1 MSSNF
6 ALHFL
11 AAAVSQ
17 QANQTISQNSPAS
30 ALNAAYSP
38 LANTAFSPLVN
49 SGGPIDTQQLVK
61 QRVRQS
67 ILSRNANR
75 QQKQL
80 QKTLGSNKKPGS
92 FDELPDNTEK
102 KLMNEKNVDSGSGSF
117 DENYS
122 DSKIENS
129 LIDQIQQH
137 INQFAASADASQ
149 MKLTATTPPPAPPL
163 NAQSDELNRY
173 NQQLLMLL
181 LQQQQQQVDPGLLN
195 SITGNNQLINQL
207 NSQLNSG
214 LTNQMAFA
222 GQTPLPTTTAGQFLP
237 NQLNYARLLMNSQ
250 IQQAN
255 GLKRALSSP
264 MVSPSSLYT
273 NLFASP
279 AAALLNQPSLTS
291 LVGPFSG
298 LNLSQTNINL
308 IGSATHP
315 VSSGP
320 NSPDLINENSTALI
334 TDEAMLKVRLSSDKD
349 NYLWL

>member
-1 MSSNF
+1 M
-6 ALHFL
+6 
-11 AAAVSQ
+11 
-17 QANQTISQNSPAS
+17 
-30 ALNAAYSP
+30 
-38 LANTAFSPLVN
+38 
-49 SGGPIDTQQLVK
+49 
-61 QRVRQS
+61 
-67 ILSRNANR
+67 SRNANR

-102 KLMNEKNVDSGSGSF
+102 KLINEKNVDSGSGSF

-122 DSKIENS
+122 DSKTESS

-137 INQFAASADASQ
+137 ISHLAASAADTSGQ
-149 MKLTATTPPPAPPL
+149 LKLNTTSPPPAPPL
-163 NAQSDELNRY
+163 GQPASDELNRY

-181 LQQQQQQVDPGLLN
+181 LQQQQQQVDPALLT

-207 NSQLNSG
+207 NSGG
-214 LTNQMAFA
+214 LTNPMAFA
-222 GQTPLPTTTAGQFLP
+222 SQTPLSATTAAGQL
-237 NQLNYARLLMNSQ
+237 NQLNYARLLMSNQ

-264 MVSPSSLYT
+264 MVSPSSLYS

-308 IGSATHP
+308 IGSATH
-315 VSSGP
+315 SGSGP
-320 NSPDLINENSTALI
+320 NSPDLINENSTALV
-334 TDEAMLKVRLSSDKD
+334 TDEAMLKVIIFCG
-349 NYLWL
+349 

>member
-1 MSSNF
+1 M
-6 ALHFL
+6 
-11 AAAVSQ
+11 
-17 QANQTISQNSPAS
+17 
-30 ALNAAYSP
+30 
-38 LANTAFSPLVN
+38 N

-92 FDELPDNTEK
+92 FDELPDNSEK
-102 KLMNEKNVDSGSGSF
+102 KLISEKNVDSGSGSF

-122 DSKIENS
+122 DSKTENS
-129 LIDQIQQH
+129 LIEQIQQH
-137 INQFAASADASQ
+137 INHLAAASAAADTGGQ
-149 MKLTATTPPPAPPL
+149 MKLGATSPPPAPPL
-163 NAQSDELNRY
+163 GQPASDELNRY

-181 LQQQQQQVDPGLLN
+181 LQQQQQQVDPALLT
-195 SITGNNQLINQL
+195 SISGNNQLINQL
-207 NSQLNSG
+207 NSGG
-214 LTNQMAFA
+214 LANPLAFA
-222 GQTPLPTTTAGQFLP
+222 SQTPLAATTAAGQF
-237 NQLNYARLLMNSQ
+237 NQLNYARLLMNNQ

-264 MVSPSSLYT
+264 MVSPSSLYS

-308 IGSATHP
+308 IGSATH
-315 VSSGP
+315 SGSGP
-320 NSPDLINENSTALI
+320 NSPDLINENSTALV
-334 TDEAMLKVRLSSDKD
+334 TDEAMLKVIIYMIISLAEDS
-349 NYLWL
+349 YEC